1 MAPIDISLLSF
12 TLDCRL
18 GEVETQRVSVSSHV
32 WLGRAEF
39 GVMVVLPTAS
49 SCWAVRW
56 GVMVDEQLSLG
67 KAATGTFSWVS
78 NCVNTK
84 EQSRCTG
91 KETSI
96 HQQPVQPAETIS
108 VPWQSCHLLFLMS

>member
-1 MAPIDISLLSF
+1 MAPVDISLLSF

-18 GEVETQRVSVSSHV
+18 GEVETQCASVSSRV

-49 SCWAVRW
+49 SCWVLRW
-56 GVMVDEQLSLG
+56 GVMVDGQFSLG
-67 KAATGTFSWVS
+67 KAAPGAFLWVS

-84 EQSRCTG
+84 EQNRWMG
-91 KETSI
+91 KEASI
-96 HQQPVQPAETIS
+96 HGQSVQPAETIS
-108 VPWQSCHLLFLMS
+108 IA